1 MGALE
6 AALCESLY
14 ETIVGGSKEDAL
26 AAAAEAA
33 AAEAAAAEA
42 AAAEAASTAVYEAD
56 AEVDATGSWWWSRTV
71 SGESCGEPDE

>member
-26 AAAAEAA
+26 
-33 AAEAAAAEA
+33 AAAAEA